1 MLLSRRATLIGMGAM
16 LSAPTVLRAA
26 ESGARKFTILR
37 DGDDIGFQTNKVT
50 KRGDVIVHECQARL
64 KIKVLGITAYRY
76 ELDFVEEWQ
85 GGELKTMTSKCYDDG
100 DDEFVEI
107 KRGGGG
113 LEVNGSGY
121 QGPCPL
127 GVATTSYW
135 SYEFM
140 KRPVWI
146 STQSGALLNMSTA
159 NSGATEIAGQGGAI
173 SAERWAVSG
182 GYDANVYYKNRDWVG
197 ISFDAGGEE
206 AVYVPD
212 SDSAQFMPVWN
223 A

>member
-1 MLLSRRATLIGMGAM
+1 MLLSRRSTLVGMGAM
-16 LSAPTVLRAA
+16 LSAPSILCAA
-26 ESGARKFTILR
+26 ETGSRRFTIVR
-37 DGDDIGFQTNKVT
+37 DGDDIGHQTNKVT
-50 KRGDVIVHECQARL
+50 RRGDVIVHECQARL

-85 GGELKTMTSKCYDDG
+85 GGDLKSMTSKCHDDG
-100 DDEFVEI
+100 DEDFVEI
-107 KRGGGG
+107 KRGGDR

-121 QGPCPL
+121 QGACPL

-135 SYEFM
+135 SYEFL

-146 STQSGALLNMSTA
+146 STQTGALLSMSATR
-159 NSGATEIAGQGGAI
+159 SGSAEIAGSGGPI
-173 SAERWAVSG
+173 SAERWTLSG
-182 GYDANVYYKNRDWVG
+182 GYDANIFYKDREWVA

-212 SDSAQFMPVWN
+212 SDTAQFMPVWN
-223 A
+223 G

>member
-1 MLLSRRATLIGMGAM
+1 MLLSRRTTLIGLGAA
-16 LSAPTVLRAA
+16 LSAPSILRAA
-26 ESGARKFTILR
+26 ERGGRKFTILR

-50 KRGDVIVHECQARL
+50 RRGDVIVHECQARL

-76 ELDFVEEWQ
+76 ELDFAEEWQ
-85 GGELKTMTSKCYDDG
+85 DGDLKSLTSKCYDDG
-100 DDEFVEI
+100 DDDFVEV

-113 LEVNGSGY
+113 LEVAGSAY

-135 SYEFM
+135 SFDFV

-146 STQSGALLNMSTA
+146 STQSGALLNMSAT
-159 NSGATEIAGQGGAI
+159 NSGAAEIAGPDGQI
-173 SAERWAVSG
+173 SAERWALTG
-182 GYDANVYYKNRDWVG
+182 GYDANVFYKDREWVG

-206 AVYVPD
+206 AIYVPD
-212 SDSAQFMPVWN
+212 SDNAQFMPVWN
-223 A
+223 G